1 VLFFKTVHFNV
12 HYIYLLE
19 QDFLMYFWF
28 GRILCWYWGL
38 TTTFTCILEWSITP
52 PFHGIK
58 ILIWTKNLLESKHYY
73 VSRAAWLKNWK
84 NFT

>member
-28 GRILCWYWGL
+28 GRI
-38 TTTFTCILEWSITP
+38 
-52 PFHGIK
+52 
-58 ILIWTKNLLESKHYY
+58 
-73 VSRAAWLKNWK
+73 
-84 NFT
+84 